1 VGSARAPPL
10 PRPSSITASR
20 KWFGTCKVLE
30 LTFKCPVSG
39 YEFKFQSASWAVW
52 LRASAHFVKFGAS
65 IKDGDVVGG
74 VEAGMEAIQKL
85 YDVLNANTTEQEEFK
100 ALKGG
105 DAVRL
110 SSEQADLLHRGLQ
123 EAGFFNK
130 FRYVYDPQLLR
141 GDWIAKEGASA
152 SSASESVAEDHPDD
166 VSDSFFSDSD
176 SFYSI
181 RFVPDA
187 ASDEGS
193 GGGLMSTVLSPD
205 QEQATNVITEQMM
218 RLMQTVQALEEKLAT
233 NEEKLA
239 TNEEKLA
246 TNQEELKAT
255 KYEM

>member
-1 VGSARAPPL
+1 MGSARAPPL

-193 GGGLMSTVLSPD
+193 SYVYGQMLSKD

-233 NEEKLA
+233 N
-239 TNEEKLA
+239 
-246 TNQEELKAT
+246 QEELKAT